1 MVQSLIVYA
10 VVAAAAVWTLWSMV
24 LRGWFR
30 RRAAAKSQAGCGPGC
45 GCGD

>member
-10 VVAAAAVWTLWSMV
+10 VVAGASGWTAWSLF

-30 RRAAAKSQAGCGPGC
+30 RRAAAKGATNCGTDC
-45 GCGD
+45 ACGD